1 MKIMKAIRVS
11 EYGGPSVLTLGE
23 VPAPEPGPGQVLV
36 RNHAVGVNPV
46 DTYLRSNTDNRGP
59 KLPYTPGSDAA
70 GVVEAV
76 GSGVTAVKAGD
87 RVYLGGTVTGAYAE
101 LSLCEQAQVH
111 PLPGNVSFAQGAA
124 MNVPYATAYPA
135 LFDRGHGQAGET
147 VLVHGAS
154 GGVGIGAVQLAR
166 ARGLT
171 VIGTAGTGRGRRL
184 VLEQGAHH
192 VLDHTA
198 PGYLD
203 EVTRLTG
210 GRGPDIILEMLANV
224 NLQKDLG
231 IIAMRGRIVVIG
243 NRGTVE
249 INARLAMNKDAAIL
263 GMALFHATAPQLAG
277 IHAALVEGLAN
288 GTLRPA
294 IAQELPLAQAP
305 RAHEAVMEAGH
316 HGKIVLVP

>member
-1 MKIMKAIRVS
+1 MKAIRVS
-11 EYGGPSVLTLGE
+11 EYGGPSVLKVEE
-23 VPAPEPGPGQVLV
+23 VSTPQPGPNQVLV

-46 DTYLRSNTDNRGP
+46 DTYLRANTDNRGP

-76 GSGVTAVKAGD
+76 GSDVTGVKAGD
-87 RVYLGGTVTGAYAE
+87 RVYVGGTATGAYAE
-101 LSLCEQAQVH
+101 LSLCAPAQVH
-111 PLPGNVSFAQGAA
+111 ALAGPVSFAQGAA
-124 MNVPYATAYPA
+124 VNVPYATAYHA
-135 LFDRGHGQAGET
+135 LFNRGHGDAGET

-171 VIGTAGTGRGRRL
+171 VIGTAGTDRGRRL

-192 VLDHTA
+192 VLDHSA

-203 EVTRLTG
+203 ELMRLTDN
-210 GRGPDIILEMLANV
+210 RGVDVVLEMLANA
-224 NLQKDLG
+224 NLQKDIG

-243 NRGTVE
+243 NRGTTE
-249 INARLAMNKDAAIL
+249 INARHAMNKDAAIL
-263 GMALFHATAPQLAG
+263 GMALTHASPAQLAG

-288 GTLRPA
+288 GTLRPV

-305 RAHEAVMEAGH
+305 RAHEAVMEPGH
-316 HGKIVLVP
+316 YGKVVMTA

>member
-1 MKIMKAIRVS
+1 MKAIRVS
-11 EYGGPSVLTLGE
+11 QYGGPSVLKLEE
-23 VPAPEPGPGQVLV
+23 VPTPQPGANQVV
-36 RNHAVGVNPV
+36 VHNHAVGVNPV

-76 GSGVTAVKAGD
+76 GPGVTTVKPGD
-87 RVYLGGTVTGAYAE
+87 RVYSGGSVTGAYAE
-101 LSLCEQAQVH
+101 LSLCDQTQVH
-111 PLPGNVSFAQGAA
+111 SLPAPASFAQGAA
-124 MNVPYATAYPA
+124 MNVPYATAYHA
-135 LFDRGHGQAGET
+135 LFNRGHGQAGES

-171 VIGTAGTGRGRRL
+171 VIGTAGTERGRRL
-184 VLEQGAHH
+184 ALEQGAHH

-203 EVTRLTG
+203 ELMQLTS
-210 GRGPDIILEMLANV
+210 GRGVDIVLEMLANV

-231 IIAMRGRIVVIG
+231 ILAMRGRIVVIG

-249 INARLAMNKDAAIL
+249 INARLTMNKDAAIL
-263 GMALFHATAPQLAG
+263 GMALFHASPAQVVG
-277 IHAALVEGLAN
+277 IHAALVEGLRN
-288 GTLRPA
+288 GTLRPV
-294 IAQELPLAQAP
+294 IAQEIPLADAA
-305 RAHEAVMEAGH
+305 RAHEAVMEPGH